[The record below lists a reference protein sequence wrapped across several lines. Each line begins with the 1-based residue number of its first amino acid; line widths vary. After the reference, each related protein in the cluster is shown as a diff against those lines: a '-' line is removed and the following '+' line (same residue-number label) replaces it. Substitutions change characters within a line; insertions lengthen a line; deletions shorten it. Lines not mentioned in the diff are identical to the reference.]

1 MKTILFVI
9 NNFRIGG
16 IQKSLV
22 ELLKVIANDYNI
34 TVYCPNF
41 DGPLA
46 KEIPDGIKII
56 KGDKWAKIAETGI
69 RQSISLGVIRSIVT
83 VFFSLWSRCFT
94 KRLPAR
100 LYVKLINRPKEHYDV
115 AIAYSQ
121 PLPPKDFSNL
131 ANEIVLYGTS
141 AVKKYTFVHCDYG
154 EYGGRSPYSESLYRQ
169 FDGIIGVSN
178 SVAKKFTSI
187 LPDVSGKVHV
197 VQNAC
202 DIDGVITAAD
212 EIDVRYG
219 KPSMVSV
226 SRLSE
231 EKGLPRSLEVV
242 KRLHERGTR
251 FEWHLVGNGPLMSAI
266 ETFIKNYGLED
277 TVFLEGA
284 KDNPYPYMKAADY
297 LFLPSFHEAAPMVF
311 NEAACLG
318 TPILT
323 TKTLSAVELV
333 ENRSIGVVCE
343 NNSDGIEEMLERAF
357 SELGKVT
364 YQKLPTDYNLKIK
377 KQFAEIING

>member
-1 MKTILFVI
+1 MNKIIFVI

-22 ELLKVIANDYNI
+22 ELLKVIESDYDI
-34 TVYCPNF
+34 TVYCPNY
-41 DGPLA
+41 DGPLE
-46 KEIPDGIKII
+46 KELPRKVKII
-56 KGDKWAKIAETGI
+56 KGNKWARMSETGV
-69 RQSISLGVIRSIVT
+69 RKSINLGVTRCIMTILCS
-83 VFFSLWSRCFT
+83 FFSRCFT
-94 KRLPAR
+94 KKIPAK
-100 LYVKLINRPKEHYDV
+100 LYVKLINLPKEHYDV
-115 AIAYSQ
+115 AISYSQ

-131 ANEIVLYGTS
+131 SNEVVLYGIN
-141 AVKKYTFVHCDYG
+141 AGRKYTFIHCDYG
-154 EYGGRSPYSESLYRQ
+154 EYGGRSPYSETLYRQ

-178 SVAKKFTSI
+178 SVAKKFSSI
-187 LPDVSGKVHV
+187 LPGMSGKVHV
-197 VQNAC
+197 VHNAC
-202 DIDGVITAAD
+202 DINGIISAAG
-212 EIDVRYG
+212 EIDVRYE

-242 KRLHERGTR
+242 KNLHERGIR

-266 ETFIKNYGLED
+266 ETFIKNNGLD
-277 TVFLEGA
+277 GTVFLEGA
-284 KDNPYPYMKAADY
+284 KENPYPYMKAADY

-333 ENRSIGVVCE
+333 ERRSLGVVCE
-343 NNSDGIEEMLERAF
+343 NNTKSIEEMLVRAF

>member
-1 MKTILFVI
+1 MKNILFVI

-22 ELLKVIANDYNI
+22 ELLKVIANDYNV

-41 DGPLA
+41 DGPLV
-46 KEIPDGIKII
+46 KELPDGVKII

-83 VFFSLWSRCFT
+83 ISLSLWSRCFT
-94 KRLPAR
+94 KRTPAR

-131 ANEIVLYGTS
+131 SNEIVLYGTN
-141 AVKKYTFVHCDYG
+141 AVKKYTFLHCDYG
-154 EYGGRSPYSESLYRQ
+154 EYGGQSTYSESLYKQ

-187 LPDVSGKVHV
+187 LPDMSDKVHV
-197 VQNAC
+197 VLNAC
-202 DIDGVITAAD
+202 DINGIISAAG
-212 EIDVRYG
+212 EIDVKYE

-242 KRLHERGTR
+242 KNLHERCIR

-266 ETFIKNYGLED
+266 GTFIKNNGLED

-311 NEAACLG
+311 NESACLG

-333 ENRSIGVVCE
+333 ENRSLGVVCE
-343 NNSDGIEEMLERAF
+343 NNTKGIEEMLVKAF

-364 YQKLPTDYNLKIK
+364 YQKLPTDYNVKIK